1 VRKRSLASLAA
12 TAALASGT
20 AALASGI
27 VAAQDRTALY
37 SSLDAASLI
46 GKPVTDSKWEQ
57 VARVDS
63 VLLDPETGK
72 ITFVVVSF
80 VDGNERVALPWKA
93 IELDHRGR
101 ARLVAKQVGSAGGF
115 TIGALP
121 SLDRPPVTLVESE
134 AFEAAPPAEVRGFKA
149 ESNGRALLQGRV
161 VGTMTVPGKS
171 GRRVKLVLMAGTESV
186 GVDLGPE
193 EALRGIGL
201 ALRAG
206 DMVQIEARKTGEDE
220 LRASVV
226 QLGGASFQIPG
237 S

>member
-1 VRKRSLASLAA
+1 MKRSLASLAA
-12 TAALASGT
+12 TAALGC
-20 AALASGI
+20 GI

-63 VLLDPETGK
+63 VLLDPETGT

-101 ARLVAKQVGSAGGF
+101 ARLVWTQAGSAGGF
-115 TIGALP
+115 PVGTLP

-134 AFEAAPPAEVRGFKA
+134 SFEAAPPAGVLGFKA
-149 ESNGRALLQGRV
+149 EANGRALLQGRV

-193 EALRGIGL
+193 DALREIGL

-206 DMVQIEARKTGEDE
+206 DMVQIEAMKTGQDE
-220 LRASVV
+220 LRAFVV
-226 QLGGASFQIPG
+226 KIGGASFQIPG